1 MAFRSNRKIKHV
13 QFIIEASVIAGLYA
27 VLTILFAPISYGML
41 QVRISEAL
49 TILPAFTSAAI
60 PGLFIGCLISN
71 IVGGNGIYD
80 IIFGSLATLIA
91 AVLSFKM
98 PKSYLVPLPPVII
111 NAVVVG
117 IILYYVLNVPIY
129 MAMLWV
135 AAGQIIACYGLGYP
149 LMRQLNKY
157 KHKIFSNY
165 N

>member
-1 MAFRSNRKIKHV
+1 MFNSFELR
-13 QFIIEASVIAGLYA
+13 IAGLC
-27 VLTILFAPISYGML
+27 VLTILFALLYGML

-129 MAMLWV
+129 MVLWLQPV
-135 AAGQIIACYGLGYP
+135 KLLPVMVGISSNAST
-149 LMRQLNKY
+149 NKY
-157 KHKIFSNY
+157 KHKIFRNY